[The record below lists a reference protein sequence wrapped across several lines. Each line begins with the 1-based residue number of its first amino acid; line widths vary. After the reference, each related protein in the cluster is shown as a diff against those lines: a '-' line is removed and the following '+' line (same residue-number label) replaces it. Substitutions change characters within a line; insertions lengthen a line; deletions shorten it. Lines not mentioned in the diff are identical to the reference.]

1 MSEPASRGFVS
12 EEFER
17 TSRSPVLNLLR
28 AIFLV
33 LLVVFTSLLIVTDSA
48 TPGGG
53 LSLVKWWPLAVL
65 GTLLFFA
72 GVISIDFLIPK
83 RKLSTITAIFV
94 GLIAGVVVT
103 AILGLVIDLFGEIY
117 NFGGAKLLEPF
128 KILLGVGVCYLTISS
143 VLQTQDDFRL
153 VIPYVEFS
161 KKIRGSRPLLIDT
174 SALIDGRI
182 LDVARTGLFQSSLIV
197 PRYVIEELQRLG
209 DSQDRVKRARGRR
222 GLDTMTKLQSA
233 ATVDVKIEET
243 MAPPGTV
250 DSTLIEQ
257 ARNLP
262 AIILTTDSGLARVAV
277 IQGASVVNLHDL
289 ASALKPAATP
299 GETLMLRIIRRGEQ
313 PGQGVGFLDDGTMVV
328 VEDGQ
333 HAIGSEMGVTVTG
346 TMQTNAG
353 RLVFARIDA
362 SSEPHDDV
370 MAPAEEAP
378 GTGDQI
384 SPAETSERALPPRVV
399 EVPSDSPSRS
409 RPGPLGPGRSD
420 GGGGNSGGGH
430 ASRGSRNPR
439 RG

>member
-1 MSEPASRGFVS
+1 MSEPTAGAFESEGFD
-12 EEFER
+12 R

-53 LSLVKWWPLAVL
+53 LSLVRWWPLAVL
-65 GTLLFFA
+65 GVLLFFA

-117 NFGGAKLLEPF
+117 DFGGAKLLEPF
-128 KILLGVGVCYLTISS
+128 KILLGVGVCYLTIST

-161 KKIRGSRPLLIDT
+161 KKIRGSRPLLVDT
-174 SALIDGRI
+174 SVLIDGRI
-182 LDVARTGLFQSSLIV
+182 LDVARTGLFQSSLII
-197 PRYVIEELQRLG
+197 PRYVIEELQRLS

-222 GLDTMTKLQSA
+222 GLDTVTKLQNA
-233 ATVDVKIEET
+233 AAVDVKIEEAI
-243 MAPPGTV
+243 APPGAV
-250 DSTLIEQ
+250 DATLIEQ

-262 AIILTTDSGLARVAV
+262 AIILTTDSGLARVAA
-277 IQGASVVNLHDL
+277 IQGATAVNLHDL
-289 ASALKPAATP
+289 AGALKPTATP

-328 VEDGQ
+328 VEDG
-333 HAIGSEMGVTVTG
+333 HPAIGSEVGVTVTG

-362 SSEPHDDV
+362 SIEPRGEAIADS
-370 MAPAEEAP
+370 AEEP
-378 GTGDQI
+378 GDAAHEAEE
-384 SPAETSERALPPRVV
+384 PAAETAMPPRVV
-399 EVPSDSPSRS
+399 QAPIEPAPRA

-420 GGGGNSGGGH
+420 GGGPAG
-430 ASRGSRNPR
+430 RGARNPR